1 MPSALLG
8 PVERSVLRPFERAYI
23 EHAKIY
29 YEKRKTDL
37 MIPQPQIAQ
46 KSVVLHDV
54 FTALLQARLVLE
66 VEVRLQKPATEFD
79 DLVDGEVL
87 AWLQI

>member
-66 VEVRLQKPATEFD
+66 VQVSLEESAIELD
-79 DLVDGEVL
+79 DLAEGKVL
-87 AWLQI
+87 AGRLV